1 MTVESDAVNAL
12 ANPSPTWARESFVNA
27 FWVATSETPEWI
39 AARTDALLTQL
50 GAELGIEQWDIP
62 TGHRWEA
69 WAGSSEALAN
79 IVRSRPV
86 REALPDGDEGTP
98 LLREGYSLVFRGVG
112 PTITADVSIKAGSI
126 GLGMRLPAHRLHID
140 LTETAP
146 GGVSSEVGD
155 KVCAAVAS
163 TWQPATLTLT
173 DLAAMRLARR
183 NNWKIGA
190 GYRTWISKEVGE
202 IDHLVDLLTAT
213 ELAGGTMISAPDDWP
228 ATRVVEAVTAT
239 LRENG
244 LDEVPH

>member
-1 MTVESDAVNAL
+1 MTVEFDAVNAPTN
-12 ANPSPTWARESFVNA
+12 ASPVWARESFVNA
-27 FWVATSETPEWI
+27 FWVATGETPEWI
-39 AARTDALLTQL
+39 AARTDALLSQL
-50 GAELGIEQWDIP
+50 GTDLGITQWDIP
-62 TGHRWEA
+62 KGHKWEP
-69 WAGSSEALAN
+69 WAGSGAALAD
-79 IVRSRPV
+79 IVRSCPV
-86 REALPDGDEGTP
+86 REALPDGDSGDALP
-98 LLREGYSLVFRGVG
+98 REGFSIVLVGVG
-112 PTITADVSIKAGSI
+112 PTITAKVSIAAGSI
-126 GLGMRLPAHRLHID
+126 GLGMRLPRHNLHID
-140 LTETAP
+140 LTETRQ

-202 IDHLVDLLTAT
+202 IDHLVELLTKT
-213 ELAGGTMISAPDDWP
+213 EIAGGTLISAPDDWP
-228 ATRVVEAVTAT
+228 AARVVEAVTAT